1 MLDYA
6 QLLRNYTL
14 DYRTQ
19 TIYFRGFIREKKP
32 PNSLALQPFLNVN
45 ILNSLELSS

>member
-19 TIYFRGFIREKKP
+19 TIYFRGFIQGKKTP
-32 PNSLALQPFLNVN
+32 KFISFAA
-45 ILNSLELSS
+45 ILNC